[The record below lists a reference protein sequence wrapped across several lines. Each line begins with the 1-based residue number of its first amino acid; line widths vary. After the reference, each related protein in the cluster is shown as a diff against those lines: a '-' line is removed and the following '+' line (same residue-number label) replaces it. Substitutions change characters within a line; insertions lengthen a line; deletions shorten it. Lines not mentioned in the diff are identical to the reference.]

1 MINKKKALLMLAT
14 AAICCGMASTAFAA
28 PGNFNVKAD
37 ELEYDLQ
44 SGKGLGKGNVI
55 IVQDDGK
62 ATANYANFDS
72 KAKTG
77 VLVGK
82 VVVTK
87 GDTQINCETFTMHS
101 EDYVTAAGTA
111 TVTKEG
117 KKLEAEQIDYHK
129 STEYMETVGSWARLT
144 DTDGS
149 TLNAGK
155 IDYDAKTGVANASGG
170 ITINSDARKLT
181 ATADKAIYETKANG
195 YVELIGNAKAT
206 QDGNSVTGDRLRL
219 TNANVAVADGNVK
232 IIYIPAEKTAQ
243 ATEEKQDLA

>member
-1 MINKKKALLMLAT
+1 ML
-14 AAICCGMASTAFAA
+14 
-28 PGNFNVKAD
+28 KAD

-55 IVQDDGK
+55 LVQDDGK

-87 GDTQINCETFTMHS
+87 GDTTINCETFTMHS

-129 STEYMETVGSWARLT
+129 STEYMETVGNWARLT
-144 DTDGS
+144 DVDGS
-149 TLNAGK
+149 TLSAGK
-155 IDYDAKTGVANASGG
+155 IDYDAKSGVANASGG
-170 ITINSDARKLT
+170 ITIDSEARKLT
-181 ATADKAIYETKANG
+181 ATADKAIYETRANG

>member
-28 PGNFNVKAD
+28 PGKFNVKAD
-37 ELEYDLQ
+37 ELKYDLQ

-55 IVQDDGK
+55 ILQEDGK

-129 STEYMETVGSWARLT
+129 STEYMETVGNWARLT
-144 DTDGS
+144 DVDGS
-149 TLNAGK
+149 TLSAGK
-155 IDYDAKTGVANASGG
+155 IDYDAKSGVANASGG
-170 ITINSDARKLT
+170 ITIDSEARKLT
-181 ATADKAIYETKANG
+181 ATADKAIYETRANG

>member
-28 PGNFNVKAD
+28 PGKFNVKAD
-37 ELEYDLQ
+37 EQEYNLQ

-55 IVQDDGK
+55 IAQDDGK

-129 STEYMETVGSWARLT
+129 STEYMETVGNWARLT
-144 DTDGS
+144 DVDGS
-149 TLNAGK
+149 TLSAGK
-155 IDYDAKTGVANASGG
+155 IDYDAKSGVANASGG
-170 ITINSDARKLT
+170 ITIDSEARKLT
-181 ATADKAIYETKANG
+181 ATADKAIYETRANG

-232 IIYIPAEKTAQ
+232 IIYIPAEKTTK

>member
-1 MINKKKALLMLAT
+1 
-14 AAICCGMASTAFAA
+14 
-28 PGNFNVKAD
+28 
-37 ELEYDLQ
+37 LEYDLQ

-55 IVQDDGK
+55 ILQEDGK

-87 GDTQINCETFTMHS
+87 GDTTINCETFTMHS

-129 STEYMETVGSWARLT
+129 STEYMETVGNWARLT
-144 DTDGS
+144 DVDGS
-149 TLNAGK
+149 TLSAGK
-155 IDYDAKTGVANASGG
+155 IDYDAKSGVANASGG
-170 ITINSDARKLT
+170 ITIDSEARKLT
-181 ATADKAIYETKANG
+181 ATADKAIYETRANG